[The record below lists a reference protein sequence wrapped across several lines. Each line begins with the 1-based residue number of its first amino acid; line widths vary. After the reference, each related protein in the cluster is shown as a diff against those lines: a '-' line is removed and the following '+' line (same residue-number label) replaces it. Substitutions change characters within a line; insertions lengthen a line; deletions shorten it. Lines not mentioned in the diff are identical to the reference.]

1 VANQPRD
8 AKMEGVR
15 RTSLPY
21 IAPMLASPGP
31 PPSDLSAMAA
41 EPKWDG
47 ARASFSFDGG
57 ALVVETRSRRD
68 VTACFPELA
77 PMAEAF
83 VGRSVVLDGELVVA
97 GEGGRPDFY
106 ALSTRLAASRDLTIQ
121 RLRRS
126 APATFVAFDLLW
138 LDGQLTTPLPYVERR
153 RLLEAL
159 QLVGP
164 AWQTTPSYPGD
175 GAELFSACAS
185 LRLEGCLYKDL
196 EAPYRPGIRC
206 RRAWI
211 KQKCPAW
218 VAEHAPRRRPGRGG
232 QERASAA
239 GRP

>member
-1 VANQPRD
+1 
-8 AKMEGVR
+8 MEGVR

-21 IAPMLASPGP
+21 IAPMLASAGP

-47 ARASFSFDGG
+47 ARAVLSFDGG
-57 ALVVETRSRRD
+57 ALIVETRSRRD
-68 VTACFPELA
+68 VTACLPELA
-77 PMAEAF
+77 PMNEAF

-106 ALSTRLAASRDLTIQ
+106 ALSSRLSASRDLTIQ

-138 LDGQLTTPLPYVERR
+138 LDGQLTTQLPYVERR
-153 RLLEAL
+153 RLLEEL
-159 QLVGP
+159 QLAGP
-164 AWQTTPSYPGD
+164 AWQTTPSYPGA
-175 GAELFSACAS
+175 GGELLFSACAS
-185 LRLEGCLYKDL
+185 LKLEGCLYKEL

-218 VAEHAPRRRPGRGG
+218 VAEHAPRCRPGRSG
-232 QERASAA
+232 QERASGA
-239 GRP
+239 RKP